1 LPEKNAAIA
10 GRKGIPVTPAP
21 SKTRSKVRSKPNR
34 EQLLQELA
42 GLSNDA
48 RRQKFFQQHRSLLQP
63 EVVSELAVK
72 VVEQV
77 RVDVP
82 RALHLADAA
91 IAISKKL
98 KSKESKAMALRAKAN
113 VLYVKGEH
121 AAAADHH
128 EQAAALFEAAGEANQ
143 VARTL
148 SSSMQPLLLMGE
160 YNRAFAAA
168 ERARKIFTAEDDSW
182 RLARLDINLGNVYFR
197 QDRFEE
203 ALASYEHAYQG
214 LPPEKDPEGIAA
226 VLSNM
231 ATCYI
236 FLNLFPKALDSYARA
251 RQFCEEHGMPLLVTQ
266 ADYNIAYLHFQR
278 GEYSRAIEML
288 RATRVNA
295 NKIGDAYHQA
305 LCNLDLSEL
314 YLELNLSAEAAEL
327 SQQGYEGFR
336 KLAMGY
342 ETAKCLAFSAMAAAQ
357 QRHAFEGLKLYSES
371 REIFVKEKNR
381 AWPSLI
387 DLYRALAFFEEG
399 RYFEARRY
407 CAQALK
413 SFLDLNW
420 KNKAVMARLLLAR
433 IAMRTGETDQAFQHA
448 SAALEKVR
456 ELESPVLAYETHLLF
471 GNLHSTKGDREHAY
485 ASYQKARQ
493 SLETLRG
500 NLRGEELKV
509 AFIKNR
515 LEVYEN
521 LVELCLSR
529 QNDQQSDRHDGPNAT
544 EEAFTYVEQA
554 KSRSLMDLFARPA
567 PAFTEKTP
575 GQSELVRSIQDL
587 REELNWYYNLIEREQ
602 LQPEKQ
608 SPDRIAALE
617 KKAQRH
623 EKELVRI
630 LHDATDA
637 DAAQA
642 GLQMPSHVPIATIRA
657 AIPKDTLLVEYFQ
670 VRDRILLCLLGQ
682 ETLEIVPVTLQPR
695 IAGLLRL
702 LQFQLSKFRLSP
714 QYLETVHDSLLQSTQ
729 AHLKELYDEL
739 IAPVAPK
746 LQAKH
751 LIFVP
756 HGLLHYVPFHALF
769 DGTQHLID
777 RHTVSYSPSASIYA
791 LCQTRT
797 ANSSGASLVFGIPD
811 PQAPAILDE
820 VQALTGVLD
829 RAELF
834 VGQNATVNALREKGP
849 TSRLI
854 HIATHGRFRQDNPMF
869 SAIRMG
875 DSFLSL
881 FDLYQLRL
889 PVELITL
896 SGCSTGLNVVAA
908 GDELI
913 GLARGLLHAGAQ
925 SLILSLWDVH
935 DTSTAEFMTAFYRR
949 VGTGESKAEA
959 LRSAML
965 QLRTSY
971 PHCYQWAPFILVGK
985 A

>member
-1 LPEKNAAIA
+1 
-10 GRKGIPVTPAP
+10 VTPA
-21 SKTRSKVRSKPNR
+21 RSKVRNKANR
-34 EQLLQELA
+34 EQLLGELA
-42 GLSNDA
+42 GLTNEA
-48 RRQKFFQQHRSLLQP
+48 RRQKFLQQHRSLLQP
-63 EVVSELAVK
+63 EVVSELAEK
-72 VVEQV
+72 VREQV

-91 IAISKKL
+91 IAISQKL
-98 KSKESKAMALRAKAN
+98 KNKESKATALRAKAN

-128 EQAAALFEAAGEANQ
+128 QQAAVLFEAAGEANQ

-160 YNRAFAAA
+160 YNRALAAA
-168 ERARKIFTAEDDSW
+168 ERARRIFTAEGDSW
-182 RLARLDINLGNVYFR
+182 RLARLDINLGNVYYR

-203 ALASYEHAYQG
+203 ALASYERAYQG
-214 LPPEKDPEGIAA
+214 LPAEKDPEGIAA

-236 FLNLFPKALDSYARA
+236 SLNKFPNALASYARA

-266 ADYNIAYLHFQR
+266 ADYNIAYLHYLR

-336 KLAMGY
+336 KLGMGY
-342 ETAKCLAFSAMAAAQ
+342 EAAKSLAFSAMAAAQ
-357 QRHAFEGLKLYSES
+357 QGHAFEGLKLYSES

-407 CAQALK
+407 CAQALE
-413 SFLDLNW
+413 SFLSLNW
-420 KNKAVMARLLLAR
+420 KNKAVVAQLLLAR
-433 IAMRTGETDQAFQHA
+433 TAMRTGEADQAFQHA
-448 SAALEKVR
+448 TAALDKVL
-456 ELESPVLAYETHLLF
+456 ELESPVLTYETHLLL
-471 GNLHSTKGDREHAY
+471 GNLYSARADREQAY
-485 ASYQKARQ
+485 ASYQSARHA
-493 SLETLRG
+493 LETLRG

-509 AFIKNR
+509 SFIKNR

-521 LVELCLSR
+521 LVELCLARS
-529 QNDQQSDRHDGPNAT
+529 NDPSAA

-602 LQPEKQ
+602 LQPEQQ

-657 AIPKDTLLVEYFQ
+657 AIPEDTLLIEYFQ
-670 VRDRILLCLLGQ
+670 VRDRILLCLLGR
-682 ETLEIVPVTLQPR
+682 ETLEIVPVTLEPR

-702 LQFQLSKFRLSP
+702 LQFQLSKFRLGP
-714 QYLETVHDSLLQSTQ
+714 QYLETVHDSLLQTTQ

-739 IAPVAPK
+739 IASVAPK

-769 DGTQHLID
+769 DGAQHLID
-777 RHTVSYSPSASIYA
+777 SYTVSYSPSASIYA
-791 LCQTRT
+791 LCQSRT
-797 ANSSGASLVFGIPD
+797 ANSSGPSLVFGIPD

-829 RAELF
+829 QAELF
-834 VGQNATVNALREKGP
+834 LGQNATVNVLREKGP
-849 TSRLI
+849 ASRLI

-925 SLILSLWDVH
+925 SLVLSLWDVH

-949 VGTGESKAEA
+949 LGNGESKAEA

-965 QLRTSY
+965 ELRASY

>member
-1 LPEKNAAIA
+1 VSP
-10 GRKGIPVTPAP
+10 
-21 SKTRSKVRSKPNR
+21 VRSKPNR

-42 GLSNDA
+42 SFTNDA
-48 RRQKFFQQHRSLLQP
+48 RRQKFFQQHRSLMKT
-63 EVVSELAVK
+63 EIVSELAEK
-72 VVEQV
+72 VREQL

-82 RALHLADAA
+82 RALRLADAA
-91 IAISKKL
+91 IAISQEL
-98 KSKESKAMALRAKAN
+98 KHKASKAAALRAKAN

-128 EQAAALFEAAGEANQ
+128 QQAAALFEAAGETNQ

-168 ERARKIFTAEDDSW
+168 ERARKIFASEGDSW
-182 RLARLDINLGNVYFR
+182 RLARLDINLGNIYYR
-197 QDRFEE
+197 QDRFDE
-203 ALASYEHAYQG
+203 ALASYERAYQG
-214 LPPEKDPEGIAA
+214 LPPEKDPEGVAA

-236 FLNLFPKALDSYARA
+236 SLNLFPKALDSYARA

-266 ADYNIAYLHFQR
+266 ADYNIAYLHYLR

-295 NKIGDAYHQA
+295 KKIGDAYHQA

-336 KLAMGY
+336 KLGMGY
-342 ETAKCLAFSAMAAAQ
+342 ESAKCLAFSAMAAAQ
-357 QRHAFEGLKLYSES
+357 QGHAFEGLKLYSES
-371 REIFVKEKNR
+371 REIFVREKNR

-420 KNKAVMARLLLAR
+420 KNKAVMAQLLLAR
-433 IAMRTGETDQAFQHA
+433 IAMQTGQTDQAFQHA
-448 SAALEKVR
+448 TAALEKVLG
-456 ELESPVLAYETHLLF
+456 LESPVLTYETHLLL
-471 GNLHSTKGDREHAY
+471 GNIYSARADREHAY
-485 ASYQKARQ
+485 ASYQSARE

-509 AFIKNR
+509 SFIKNR

-521 LVELCLSR
+521 LVELCLVR
-529 QNDQQSDRHDGPNAT
+529 QNVRENARSDDPTAA
-544 EEAFTYVEQA
+544 EAAFTYVEQA

-575 GQSELVRSIQDL
+575 GQSELVRSIQEL

-602 LQPEKQ
+602 LQPEQQ

-642 GLQMPSHVPIATIRA
+642 GLQMPSHLPIATIRA
-657 AIPKDTLLVEYFQ
+657 AIPENTLLVEYFQ
-670 VRDRILLCLLGQ
+670 VRDRILLCLLGR
-682 ETLEIVPVTLQPR
+682 ETLEIIPVTLQAR

-702 LQFQLSKFRLSP
+702 LQFQLSKFRLGP
-714 QYLETVHDSLLQSTQ
+714 QYLETVHDSLLQTTQ

-746 LQAKH
+746 LNAHH

-769 DGTQHLID
+769 DGAQHLID

-834 VGQNATVNALREKGP
+834 VGQNATVNVLREKGP
-849 TSRLI
+849 ASRLI

-913 GLARGLLHAGAQ
+913 GLARGLLHSGAQ
-925 SLILSLWDVH
+925 SLVLSLWDVH
-935 DTSTAEFMTAFYRR
+935 DKSTAEFMTAFYRR
-949 VGTGESKAEA
+949 LGAGESKAEA

-965 QLRTSY
+965 QLRATY

>member
-1 LPEKNAAIA
+1 MTRVRSKA
-10 GRKGIPVTPAP
+10 R
-21 SKTRSKVRSKPNR
+21 SKTRSKPNR
-34 EQLLQELA
+34 GQLLQELA
-42 GLSNDA
+42 SLPNDA

-63 EVVSELAVK
+63 EVVSELAEK
-72 VVEQV
+72 VREQV
-77 RVDVP
+77 RVDVS

-91 IAISKKL
+91 IAISQKL
-98 KSKESKAMALRAKAN
+98 KHKESKATALRAKAN

-128 EQAAALFEAAGEANQ
+128 EQAAALFEAAGETNQ

-168 ERARKIFTAEDDSW
+168 ERARKIFTDEGDSW
-182 RLARLDINLGNVYFR
+182 RLARLDINLGNIYYR
-197 QDRFEE
+197 QDRFDE
-203 ALASYEHAYQG
+203 ALAAYERAYQG
-214 LPPEKDPEGIAA
+214 LPPERDPEGIAA

-236 FLNLFPKALDSYARA
+236 SLNLFPKALDSYARA

-266 ADYNIAYLHFQR
+266 ADYNIAYLHYLR

-295 NKIGDAYHQA
+295 KKIGDAYHQA

-327 SQQGYEGFR
+327 SQQGYEGFH
-336 KLAMGY
+336 KLGMGY

-357 QRHAFEGLKLYSES
+357 QGHAFEGLKLYSEA

-387 DLYRALAFFEEG
+387 DLYRALAYFEEG

-413 SFLDLNW
+413 SFMELKW
-420 KNKAVMARLLLAR
+420 KNKAVMAQLLLAR
-433 IAMRTGETDQAFQHA
+433 IAIRTGETDQAFQHA
-448 SAALEKVR
+448 TAALEKVLG
-456 ELESPVLAYETHLLF
+456 LESPVLSYETNLLL
-471 GNLHSTKGDREHAY
+471 GNINSAKGDRDQAY
-485 ASYQKARQ
+485 ASYQSARE

-509 AFIKNR
+509 SFIKNR

-521 LVELCLSR
+521 LVELCLAR
-529 QNDQQSDRHDGPNAT
+529 ENARPDSPSAA

-575 GQSELVRSIQDL
+575 GQSDLVRSIQEL

-602 LQPEKQ
+602 LQPEQQ

-642 GLQMPSHVPIATIRA
+642 GLQMPSHVPIATIRS
-657 AIPKDTLLVEYFQ
+657 AISEDTLLVEYFQ
-670 VRDRILLCLLGQ
+670 VRDRILLCLLGR
-682 ETLEIVPVTLQPR
+682 EILEIIPVTLEPR

-702 LQFQLSKFRLSP
+702 LQFQLSKFRLGP
-714 QYLETVHDSLLQSTQ
+714 QYLETVHDSLLQTTQ

-739 IAPVAPK
+739 IAPVASK
-746 LQAKH
+746 LNAHH

-769 DGTQHLID
+769 DGQQHLID

-811 PQAPAILDE
+811 PQAPAILD
-820 VQALTGVLD
+820 
-829 RAELF
+829 
-834 VGQNATVNALREKGP
+834 
-849 TSRLI
+849 
-854 HIATHGRFRQDNPMF
+854 
-869 SAIRMG
+869 
-875 DSFLSL
+875 
-881 FDLYQLRL
+881 
-889 PVELITL
+889 
-896 SGCSTGLNVVAA
+896 
-908 GDELI
+908 
-913 GLARGLLHAGAQ
+913 
-925 SLILSLWDVH
+925 
-935 DTSTAEFMTAFYRR
+935 
-949 VGTGESKAEA
+949 
-959 LRSAML
+959 
-965 QLRTSY
+965 
-971 PHCYQWAPFILVGK
+971 
-985 A
+985 

>member
-1 LPEKNAAIA
+1 M
-10 GRKGIPVTPAP
+10 TPA
-21 SKTRSKVRSKPNR
+21 RSKVRTKANR
-34 EQLLQELA
+34 EQLLRELA
-42 GLSNDA
+42 GLTNDA
-48 RRQKFFQQHRSLLQP
+48 RRQEFLEQHRSLLQP
-63 EVVSELAVK
+63 EVVSELAEK
-72 VVEQV
+72 VREQV

-91 IAISKKL
+91 IAISQKL
-98 KSKESKAMALRAKAN
+98 KNKESKATALRAKAN

-128 EQAAALFEAAGEANQ
+128 QQAAALFEAAGEANQ

-160 YNRAFAAA
+160 YNRALAAA
-168 ERARKIFTAEDDSW
+168 ERARRIFTAEGDSW
-182 RLARLDINLGNVYFR
+182 RLARLDINLGNVYYR

-203 ALASYEHAYQG
+203 ALASYERAYQG
-214 LPPEKDPEGIAA
+214 LPAEKDPEGIAA

-236 FLNLFPKALDSYARA
+236 SLNKFPNALASYARA

-266 ADYNIAYLHFQR
+266 ADYNIAYLHYLR

-336 KLAMGY
+336 KLGMGY
-342 ETAKCLAFSAMAAAQ
+342 EAAKSLAFSAMAAAQ
-357 QRHAFEGLKLYSES
+357 QGHAFEGLKLYSES

-407 CAQALK
+407 CAQALE
-413 SFLDLNW
+413 SFLSLHW
-420 KNKAVMARLLLAR
+420 KKKAVMAQLLLAR
-433 IAMRTGETDQAFQHA
+433 TAMRTGETDQAFQNA
-448 SAALEKVR
+448 TAALDKVL
-456 ELESPVLAYETHLLF
+456 ELESPVLTYETHLLL
-471 GNLHSTKGDREHAY
+471 GNLYSARADREQAY
-485 ASYQKARQ
+485 TSYQSARHA
-493 SLETLRG
+493 LETLRG

-509 AFIKNR
+509 SFIKNR

-521 LVELCLSR
+521 LVELCLARS
-529 QNDQQSDRHDGPNAT
+529 SDPDAA

-602 LQPEKQ
+602 LQPEQQ

-642 GLQMPSHVPIATIRA
+642 GLQKPSHVPIATIRA
-657 AIPKDTLLVEYFQ
+657 AIPEDSLLIEYFQ
-670 VRDRILLCLLGQ
+670 VRDRILLCLLGP
-682 ETLEIVPVTLQPR
+682 ETLEIVPVTLAPR

-702 LQFQLSKFRLSP
+702 LQFQLSKFRLGP
-714 QYLETVHDSLLQSTQ
+714 QYLETVHDSLLQTTQ

-739 IAPVAPK
+739 IAPLAPK

-769 DGTQHLID
+769 DGAQHLID
-777 RHTVSYSPSASIYA
+777 SHTVSYSPSASIYA

-797 ANSSGASLVFGIPD
+797 ANSSGPSLVFGIPD

-829 RAELF
+829 HAELF
-834 VGQNATVNALREKGP
+834 LGQNATVNVLREKGP

-925 SLILSLWDVH
+925 SLVLSLWDVH

-949 VGTGESKAEA
+949 LGNGESKAEA

-965 QLRTSY
+965 ELRASY

>member
-1 LPEKNAAIA
+1 VTAA
-10 GRKGIPVTPAP
+10 
-21 SKTRSKVRSKPNR
+21 RSKSNR
-34 EQLLQELA
+34 DQLLEELS
-42 GLSNDA
+42 GLADEA
-48 RRQKFFQQHRSLLQP
+48 RRQKFLSRHRALLRP
-63 EVVSELAVK
+63 EVVSELADK
-72 VVEQV
+72 VREQV

-82 RALHLADAA
+82 RALRLADAA
-91 IAISKKL
+91 IAVSQKL
-98 KSKESKAMALRAKAN
+98 KNKESKATALRAKAN
-113 VLYVKGEH
+113 VLYVRGEH

-128 EQAAALFEAAGEANQ
+128 EQAAALFEAAGDTNQ

-168 ERARKIFTAEDDSW
+168 ERARTIFIAEGDSW
-182 RLARLDINLGNVYFR
+182 RLARLDINLGNIYYR
-197 QDRFEE
+197 QDRFDE
-203 ALASYEHAYQG
+203 ALASYERAYQG
-214 LPPEKDPEGIAA
+214 LPTEKDPEGIAA

-236 FLNLFPKALDSYARA
+236 SLNLFPKALDSYQRA

-266 ADYNIAYLHFQR
+266 ADYNIAYLHYLR

-295 NKIGDAYHQA
+295 KKIGDGYHHA

-336 KLAMGY
+336 KLGMGY
-342 ETAKCLAFSAMAAAQ
+342 ESAKCLAFSAMAAS
-357 QRHAFEGLKLYSES
+357 QRGQAFEGLQRFSEA
-371 REIFVKEKNR
+371 RQMFVKEKNR

-387 DLYRALAFFEEG
+387 DLYRALVFFSEG
-399 RYFEARRY
+399 RYFEARRH
-407 CAQALK
+407 CSEALE
-413 SFLDLNW
+413 SFRALHLT
-420 KNKAVMARLLLAR
+420 NKAVMAQLLLAR
-433 IAMRTGETDQAFQHA
+433 IALRTGENDQAFQHA
-448 SAALEKVR
+448 TAALAESS
-456 ELESPVLAYETHLLF
+456 ELESPVLTYQTHLLL
-471 GNLHSTKGDREHAY
+471 GNVHSARGDRDQAY
-485 ASYQKARQ
+485 TSYQSARHA
-493 SLETLRG
+493 LETLRG
-500 NLRGEELKV
+500 NLRGEELKI

-521 LVELCLSR
+521 LVELCLAGH
-529 QNDQQSDRHDGPNAT
+529 DRPGAA

-554 KSRSLMDLFARPA
+554 KSRSLMDLFLRPA
-567 PAFTEKTP
+567 PAFTEKTT
-575 GQSELVRSIQDL
+575 GQSELVRSIRDL

-602 LQPEKQ
+602 LQPEQQ
-608 SPDRIAALE
+608 SPERIASLE

-657 AIPKDTLLVEYFQ
+657 AIPEDTLLVEYFQ
-670 VRDRILLCLLGQ
+670 VRDRILLCLLGR
-682 ETLEIVPVTLQPR
+682 ETLEIIPVTLETR
-695 IAGLLRL
+695 IASLLRL
-702 LQFQLSKFRLSP
+702 LQFQLSKFRLGP
-714 QYLETVHDSLLQSTQ
+714 QYLETVRDSLLQTTQ
-729 AHLKELYDEL
+729 AHLKELHDEL

-746 LQAKH
+746 LKANH

-769 DGTQHLID
+769 DGNQHVID
-777 RHTVSYSPSASIYA
+777 RFTVSYSPSASIYS

-797 ANSSGASLVFGIPD
+797 ANTSGPSLVFGIPD

-820 VQALTGVLD
+820 VQALTSVLD
-829 RAELF
+829 QAELF
-834 VGQNATVNALREKGP
+834 IGQNATANVLRDKGP
-849 TSRLI
+849 ASRLI

-869 SAIRMG
+869 SAIRLG

-935 DTSTAEFMTAFYRR
+935 DKSTAEFMSVFYRSL
-949 VGTGESKAEA
+949 GQGQSKAVA
-959 LRSAML
+959 LRAAML
-965 QLRTSY
+965 ELRASY

>member
-1 LPEKNAAIA
+1 
-10 GRKGIPVTPAP
+10 VTPA
-21 SKTRSKVRSKPNR
+21 RSKVRNKANR
-34 EQLLQELA
+34 EQLLRELA
-42 GLSNDA
+42 GVTNDA
-48 RRQKFFQQHRSLLQP
+48 RRQKFLQQHRSLLLP
-63 EVVSELAVK
+63 EVVSELAEK
-72 VVEQV
+72 VREQV

-82 RALHLADAA
+82 RALHLAEAA
-91 IAISKKL
+91 IAISQKL
-98 KSKESKAMALRAKAN
+98 KNKESKATALRAKAN

-128 EQAAALFEAAGEANQ
+128 QQAAALFEAAGEANQ

-160 YNRAFAAA
+160 YNRALAAA
-168 ERARKIFTAEDDSW
+168 ERARRIFTAEGDSW
-182 RLARLDINLGNVYFR
+182 RLARLDINLGNVYYR

-203 ALASYEHAYQG
+203 ALASYERAYQG

-236 FLNLFPKALDSYARA
+236 SLNMFPNALASYARA

-266 ADYNIAYLHFQR
+266 ADYNIAYLHYLR

-295 NKIGDAYHQA
+295 DKIGDAYHQA

-327 SQQGYEGFR
+327 SEQGYEGFR
-336 KLAMGY
+336 KLGMGY
-342 ETAKCLAFSAMAAAQ
+342 EAAKSLAFSAMAAAQ
-357 QRHAFEGLKLYSES
+357 QGHAFEGLKLYSES

-407 CAQALK
+407 CAQALE
-413 SFLDLNW
+413 SFLSLNW
-420 KNKAVMARLLLAR
+420 KNKAVMAQLLLAR
-433 IAMRTGETDQAFQHA
+433 AAMRTGETDQAFHHA
-448 SAALEKVR
+448 SAALDKVL
-456 ELESPVLAYETHLLF
+456 ELESPVLTYETHLLL
-471 GNLHSTKGDREHAY
+471 GNLYSARADREQAY
-485 ASYQKARQ
+485 TSYQSARHA
-493 SLETLRG
+493 LETLRG

-509 AFIKNR
+509 SFIKNR

-521 LVELCLSR
+521 LVELCLARS
-529 QNDQQSDRHDGPNAT
+529 NEAGAA

-602 LQPEKQ
+602 LQPEQQ

-657 AIPKDTLLVEYFQ
+657 AIPEGTLLIEYFQ
-670 VRDRILLCLLGQ
+670 VRDRILLCLLGR
-682 ETLEIVPVTLQPR
+682 ETLEIVPVTLEPR

-702 LQFQLSKFRLSP
+702 LQFQLSKFRLGP
-714 QYLETVHDSLLQSTQ
+714 QYLETVHDSLLQTTQ

-769 DGTQHLID
+769 DGAQHLID
-777 RHTVSYSPSASIYA
+777 SYTVSYSPSASIYA

-797 ANSSGASLVFGIPD
+797 ANSSGPSLVFGIPD

-829 RAELF
+829 HAELF
-834 VGQNATVNALREKGP
+834 LGQNATVNVLREKGP
-849 TSRLI
+849 ASRLI

-925 SLILSLWDVH
+925 SLVLSLWDVH

-949 VGTGESKAEA
+949 LGNGESKAEA

-965 QLRTSY
+965 ELRASY

>member
-1 LPEKNAAIA
+1 
-10 GRKGIPVTPAP
+10 
-21 SKTRSKVRSKPNR
+21 
-34 EQLLQELA
+34 
-42 GLSNDA
+42 
-48 RRQKFFQQHRSLLQP
+48 
-63 EVVSELAVK
+63 
-72 VVEQV
+72 
-77 RVDVP
+77 
-82 RALHLADAA
+82 
-91 IAISKKL
+91 
-98 KSKESKAMALRAKAN
+98 M
-113 VLYVKGEH
+113 
-121 AAAADHH
+121 
-128 EQAAALFEAAGEANQ
+128 
-143 VARTL
+143 
-148 SSSMQPLLLMGE
+148 
-160 YNRAFAAA
+160 
-168 ERARKIFTAEDDSW
+168 
-182 RLARLDINLGNVYFR
+182 
-197 QDRFEE
+197 
-203 ALASYEHAYQG
+203 
-214 LPPEKDPEGIAA
+214 
-226 VLSNM
+226 
-231 ATCYI
+231 
-236 FLNLFPKALDSYARA
+236 
-251 RQFCEEHGMPLLVTQ
+251 
-266 ADYNIAYLHFQR
+266 
-278 GEYSRAIEML
+278 
-288 RATRVNA
+288 
-295 NKIGDAYHQA
+295 
-305 LCNLDLSEL
+305 
-314 YLELNLSAEAAEL
+314 
-327 SQQGYEGFR
+327 
-336 KLAMGY
+336 
-342 ETAKCLAFSAMAAAQ
+342 
-357 QRHAFEGLKLYSES
+357 
-371 REIFVKEKNR
+371 
-381 AWPSLI
+381 I

-407 CAQALK
+407 CAQALE
-413 SFLDLNW
+413 SFLSLHW
-420 KNKAVMARLLLAR
+420 KKKAVMAQLLLAR
-433 IAMRTGETDQAFQHA
+433 TALRTGETDHAFQNA
-448 SAALEKVR
+448 TAALDQVL
-456 ELESPVLAYETHLLF
+456 ELESPVLTYETHLLL
-471 GNLHSTKGDREHAY
+471 GNLYSARADREQAY
-485 ASYQKARQ
+485 TSYQSARQ
-493 SLETLRG
+493 ALETLRG

-509 AFIKNR
+509 SFIKNR

-521 LVELCLSR
+521 LVELCLARS
-529 QNDQQSDRHDGPNAT
+529 NDPGAA

-602 LQPEKQ
+602 LQPEQQ
-608 SPDRIAALE
+608 SPERIAALE

-657 AIPKDTLLVEYFQ
+657 AIPEDSLLIEYFQ
-670 VRDRILLCLLGQ
+670 VRDRILLCLLGP
-682 ETLEIVPVTLQPR
+682 ETLEIVPVTLAPR

-702 LQFQLSKFRLSP
+702 LQFQLSKFRLGP
-714 QYLETVHDSLLQSTQ
+714 QYLETVHDSLLQTTQ

-739 IAPVAPK
+739 IAPLAPK
-746 LQAKH
+746 LQARH

-769 DGTQHLID
+769 DGAQHLID
-777 RHTVSYSPSASIYA
+777 NHTVSYSPSASIYA

-797 ANSSGASLVFGIPD
+797 ANSSGPSLVFGIPD

-829 RAELF
+829 HAELF
-834 VGQNATVNALREKGP
+834 LGQNATVNVLREKGP

-925 SLILSLWDVH
+925 SLVLSLWDVH

-949 VGTGESKAEA
+949 LGQGESKAEA

-965 QLRTSY
+965 ELRARY

>member
-1 LPEKNAAIA
+1 
-10 GRKGIPVTPAP
+10 
-21 SKTRSKVRSKPNR
+21 
-34 EQLLQELA
+34 
-42 GLSNDA
+42 
-48 RRQKFFQQHRSLLQP
+48 
-63 EVVSELAVK
+63 
-72 VVEQV
+72 
-77 RVDVP
+77 
-82 RALHLADAA
+82 
-91 IAISKKL
+91 
-98 KSKESKAMALRAKAN
+98 
-113 VLYVKGEH
+113 
-121 AAAADHH
+121 
-128 EQAAALFEAAGEANQ
+128 
-143 VARTL
+143 
-148 SSSMQPLLLMGE
+148 MQPLLLMGE
-160 YNRAFAAA
+160 YNRAFAVA
-168 ERARKIFTAEDDSW
+168 ERARKIFTAEADSW
-182 RLARLDINLGNVYFR
+182 RLARLDINLGNIYYR
-197 QDRFEE
+197 QDRFDE
-203 ALASYEHAYQG
+203 ALASYESAFQG
-214 LPPEKDPEGIAA
+214 LPAEKDPEAIAA

-236 FLNLFPKALDSYARA
+236 SLNQFPKALDAYTRA
-251 RQFCEEHGMPLLVTQ
+251 RQVCEEHGMPLLVTQ
-266 ADYNIAYLHFQR
+266 ADYNIAYLHYLR

-295 NKIGDAYHQA
+295 KRIGDAYHHA

-336 KLAMGY
+336 QLGMGY
-342 ETAKCLAFSAMAAAQ
+342 ESAKCLAFSAMAAS
-357 QRHAFEGLKLYSES
+357 QRGQALEGLQRFSQA
-371 REIFVKEKNR
+371 REMFVKEKNR

-387 DLYRALAFFEEG
+387 DLYRALVFFSEG
-399 RYFEARRY
+399 RYFEARRH
-407 CAQALK
+407 CSEALA
-413 SFLDLNW
+413 SFRALPLI
-420 KNKAVMARLLLAR
+420 NKAVMAQLLLAR
-433 IAMRTGETDQAFQHA
+433 IALRSDETDQAFQYA
-448 SAALEKVR
+448 TAALGQSQ
-456 ELESPVLAYETHLLF
+456 ELESPVLTYQTHLLL
-471 GNLHSTKGDREHAY
+471 GNIHSARGDRKHAY
-485 ASYQKARQ
+485 AAYQNARHA
-493 SLETLRG
+493 LETLRG

-521 LVELCLSR
+521 LVELCLAR
-529 QNDQQSDRHDGPNAT
+529 QSDPGAAA

-567 PAFTEKTP
+567 PAFTEKTT
-575 GQSELVRSIQDL
+575 GQSLLANSIRDL

-602 LQPEKQ
+602 LQPEQQ
-608 SPDRIAALE
+608 SPERIAALE

-623 EKELVRI
+623 EKELVRV

-642 GLQMPSHVPIATIRA
+642 GLQMPSHVPLATIRA
-657 AIPKDTLLVEYFQ
+657 AIPEDTLLVEYFQ
-670 VRDRILLCLLGQ
+670 VRDRILLCLLGPQ
-682 ETLEIVPVTLQPR
+682 TLQIVPVTLETR
-695 IAGLLRL
+695 IAALLRL
-702 LQFQLSKFRLSP
+702 LQFQLSKFRLGP
-714 QYLETVHDSLLQSTQ
+714 QYLETVRDSLLQTTQ

-739 IAPVAPK
+739 IAPVASSLK
-746 LQAKH
+746 AKH

-769 DGTQHLID
+769 DGAQHVID
-777 RHTVSYSPSASIYA
+777 RYTVSYSPSASIYA
-791 LCQTRT
+791 LCQTRL
-797 ANSSGASLVFGIPD
+797 ANTSGPSLVFGIPD

-820 VQALTGVLD
+820 VQSLTGVLD
-829 RAELF
+829 QAELF
-834 VGQNATVNALREKGP
+834 VGQDATANILRDKGP

-869 SAIRMG
+869 SAIRLG

-935 DTSTAEFMTAFYRR
+935 DKSTAEFMSAFYRLL
-949 VGTGESKAEA
+949 GQGQSKAVA
-959 LRSAML
+959 LRAAML
-965 QLRTSY
+965 ELRASY

-985 A
+985 V